1 MFALIAAALG
11 IAGYLITGSGAHVS
25 PWFSPQAVTIAV
37 LTLIALHLASGAWT
51 RKP

>member
-11 IAGYLITGSGAHVS
+11 IAGYIITGSGAHVS
-25 PWFSPQAVTIAV
+25 AWFSPLAIIIAV
-37 LTLIALHLASGAWT
+37 LTLIALYLAGGAWT

>member
-11 IAGYLITGSGAHVS
+11 IAGYLITGSGGHVS
-25 PWFSPQAVTIAV
+25 AWFSPQAIIIAV
-37 LTLIALHLASGAWT
+37 LTLIALHLASGSWT